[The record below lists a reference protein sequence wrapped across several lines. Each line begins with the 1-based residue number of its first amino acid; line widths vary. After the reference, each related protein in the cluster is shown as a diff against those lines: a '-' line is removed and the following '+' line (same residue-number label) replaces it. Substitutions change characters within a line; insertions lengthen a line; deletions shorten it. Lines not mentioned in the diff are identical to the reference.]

1 MSEQTEEVKTK
12 RGGRKLF
19 WEKMT
24 PERCERLCEAL
35 RAGNYIEISCAY
47 AGIHKDTYYKFLERA
62 QKDPPGSQRQE
73 MLRSILKARADA
85 EVRNVAYIQ
94 RAAQDPKT
102 WQAAAWWLERSFPT
116 RWGRQQKITQ
126 EITGKDGKAIEMVD
140 PREILMGLLGTSP
153 IIQNVTAAVLEE
165 TEAED
170 IANISVAEMSDT
182 TEDDHVAFTV

>member
-1 MSEQTEEVKTK
+1 M
-12 RGGRKLF
+12 
-19 WEKMT
+19 
-24 PERCERLCEAL
+24 
-35 RAGNYIEISCAY
+35 
-47 AGIHKDTYYKFLERA
+47 
-62 QKDPPGSQRQE
+62 
-73 MLRSILKARADA
+73 RSILKARADA
-85 EVRNVAYIQ
+85 EVRNVAYIR

-170 IANISVAEMSDT
+170 IANISVSEISDT
-182 TEDDHVAFTV
+182 TGDDHVAFTV